1 MIVAHIKLTLSSIQI
16 QSQSLYVA
24 NSSTYTLLNL
34 DNYSAHFA
42 INSSRDTIEKRVFV
56 ALPRLSTGTQQS
68 FDVVV
73 PR

>member
-16 QSQSLYVA
+16 QSQSLY
-24 NSSTYTLLNL
+24 L
-34 DNYSAHFA
+34 DNYSAHSA